1 MKVRVHNANE
11 AKALVKEWNLSGQFA
26 GENIKFLAHSDDVL
40 VGMAMWEE
48 SNQEHKISLVGE
60 R

>member
-11 AKALVKEWNLSGQFA
+11 AKALVKEWNTSGQFA

-40 VGMAMWEE
+40 VGMAMWKE
-48 SNQEHKISLVGE
+48 NIQEHELTLVGG